1 VARFNSKTTVLP
13 GEANMV
19 FISHGSRLAA
29 VVLAASVVAMPAWA
43 HDDGKDC
50 KHGGSL
56 RLVNGRIHTMDAN
69 NQIVSSVL
77 IKNGK
82 FADVGQGR
90 GNDDGDCARTINL
103 RGRTAVPGIID
114 VHNHIILL
122 GLRPGRDARLENAN
136 SIAEALATLAAR
148 AAEVQPGEWVTSIGG
163 FSRNQFSR
171 APDPVRFP
179 TLAELTAAVPDH
191 PVFIMEGFSG
201 PGAVNALGR
210 AFLTANGVPVGA
222 DGFVDGGGLG
232 AATPCTTALFLLRQM
247 QTSDS
252 KLQGLRDAM
261 RYAAG
266 IGVTTHLDQGGF
278 PFTAQGGIGDPSD
291 GAADF
296 DRYRAHDSVRTLYH
310 RGELTNRIWI
320 NFLHVEQNP
329 DTPELK
335 ARLLNSWDDFGDDML
350 RVLGIG
356 EFTASS
362 FLTPG
367 TPEWLSGTR
376 LVAQAGWRNENH
388 SLNFTVPPFVPGAPL
403 DWRVIIDGW
412 QQVNDDMVAA
422 GNPDGIKKL
431 RWVLAHV
438 PVITPDYLQKL
449 NNLGGGVNVL
459 GGWRWLTGTATQ
471 NGPPFR
477 DILASGI
484 PVGMSSDGMQI
495 STMSPWINLYYVVTG
510 KNARGDLINAGQT
523 LGRNDAMR
531 LYTANNGWFLQAE
544 DKLGTIEEGKLADL
558 VVLSADYFNERA
570 VPDESIKDLRS
581 VLTVVGGKVMY
592 DDREGRSRD
601 YWKAALP

>member
-1 VARFNSKTTVLP
+1 
-13 GEANMV
+13 MV
-19 FISHGSRLAA
+19 FISHRTRLAA
-29 VVLAASVVAMPAWA
+29 VVLVASVVAMPAWA
-43 HDDGKDC
+43 GDDRDC
-50 KHGGSL
+50 KQSGSL

-69 NQIVSSVL
+69 HRIVSSVL
-77 IKNGK
+77 IKNGR
-82 FADVGQGR
+82 FAAVGHGH

-103 RGRTAVPGIID
+103 HGRTAVPGIID
-114 VHNHIILL
+114 SHNHIILL

-136 SIAEALATLAAR
+136 SIGEALATLAAR
-148 AAEVQPGEWVTSIGG
+148 GAEAQPGEWVTSIGG
-163 FSRNQFSR
+163 FSRNQFFR
-171 APDPVRFP
+171 APQAVRFP
-179 TLAELTAAVPDH
+179 TLAELTAAVPDR

-201 PGAVNALGR
+201 PGATNALGK
-210 AFLTANGVPVGA
+210 AFLMANGVPVGSVA
-222 DGFVDGGGLG
+222 GQDEGFVDGGAFGV
-232 AATPCTTALFLLRQM
+232 ATPCTTALFLLRQM
-247 QTSDS
+247 QTRDS
-252 KLQGLRDAM
+252 MLQGLRDAM

-278 PFTAQGGIGDPSD
+278 PFKVPLVGDPSD

-296 DRYRAHDSVRTLYH
+296 DRYRAHDSVRALYH
-310 RGELTNRIWI
+310 QGELTNRIWI
-320 NFLHVEQNP
+320 NFLHVEEDEN
-329 DTPELK
+329 TPELR

-356 EFTASS
+356 EFTASA
-362 FLTPG
+362 FIAPG
-367 TPEWLSGTR
+367 TPAWFNGTR

-388 SLNFTVPPFVPGAPL
+388 SLNFPVFALPGLPL

-412 QQVNDDMVAA
+412 QQVNDEMVAA

-449 NNLGGGVNVL
+449 KNLGGGVNVL

-510 KNARGDLINAGQT
+510 RNARGDLINAGQT

-601 YWKAALP
+601 YWKAGFP

>member
-1 VARFNSKTTVLP
+1 
-13 GEANMV
+13 MV
-19 FISHGSRLAA
+19 FISHRARLAA
-29 VVLAASVVAMPAWA
+29 VVLVASVVAMPAWA
-43 HDDGKDC
+43 DDDRDC

-56 RLVNGRIHTMDAN
+56 RLVNGKIHTMDAN
-69 NQIVSSVL
+69 DQIVSSVL
-77 IKNGK
+77 IKNGR
-82 FADVGQGR
+82 FATVGHGH
-90 GNDDGDCARTINL
+90 GNDDRDCARTINL
-103 RGRTAVPGIID
+103 HGRTAVPGIID
-114 VHNHIILL
+114 SHNHIVLL

-136 SIAEALATLAAR
+136 SIGEALATLAAR
-148 AAEVQPGEWVTSIGG
+148 AAEIQPGEWVTSIGG
-163 FSRNQFSR
+163 FSRNQFFR
-171 APDPVRFP
+171 APQAVRFP
-179 TLAELTAAVPDH
+179 TLAELTAAVPGH

-201 PGAVNALGR
+201 PGATNALGK
-210 AFLTANGVPVGA
+210 AFLMANGVPVGA
-222 DGFVDGGGLG
+222 VAGQDEGFVDGGAFGVP
-232 AATPCTTALFLLRQM
+232 TPCTTALFLLRKM
-247 QTSDS
+247 QTRDS
-252 KLQGLRDAM
+252 MLQGLRDAM

-278 PFTAQGGIGDPSD
+278 PFSVPLVGDPSD
-291 GAADF
+291 GAASF
-296 DRYRAHDSVRTLYH
+296 DRYRAHDSVRALYH
-310 RGELTNRIWI
+310 HGELTNRIWI
-320 NFLHVEQNP
+320 NFLHVEENV

-335 ARLLNSWDDFGDDML
+335 ARLLNSWDDFGDNML

-356 EFTASS
+356 EFTASA
-362 FLTPG
+362 FIAPG
-367 TPEWLSGTR
+367 TPAWFNGTR
-376 LVAQAGWRNENH
+376 LVAQAQWRNENH
-388 SLNFTVPPFVPGAPL
+388 SLNFPVFALPGLPL

-412 QQVNDDMVAA
+412 QNVHDEMVAA

-449 NNLGGGVNVL
+449 KNLGGGVNVL

-510 KNARGDLINAGQT
+510 RNARGDLINAGQT
-523 LGRNDAMR
+523 LSRNDAMR

-570 VPDESIKDLRS
+570 VPDERIKDLRS

-592 DDREGRSRD
+592 DDLDGRSRD
-601 YWKAALP
+601 YWKPGFPSR

>member
-1 VARFNSKTTVLP
+1 
-13 GEANMV
+13 MV
-19 FISHGSRLAA
+19 FISRGSRLAA
-29 VVLAASVVAMPAWA
+29 VVLAASVVAMPARA
-43 HDDGKDC
+43 DDDRDC

-69 NQIVSSVL
+69 DQIVSSVL

-82 FADVGQGR
+82 FAAVGHGS
-90 GNDDGDCARTINL
+90 GNDDADCAKTINL
-103 RGRTAVPGIID
+103 HGRTAVPGIID
-114 VHNHIILL
+114 SHNHIVLL

-136 SIAEALATLAAR
+136 SIGEALATLSAR
-148 AAEVQPGEWVTSIGG
+148 GAEARPGEWVTSIGG
-163 FSRNQFSR
+163 FSRNQFFR

-201 PGAVNALGR
+201 PGATNALGK

-222 DGFVDGGGLG
+222 DGFVDGGAFGV
-232 AATPCTTALFLLRQM
+232 ATPCTTALFLLRQM
-247 QTSDS
+247 QTRDS
-252 KLQGLRDAM
+252 MQQGLRDAM

-278 PFTAQGGIGDPSD
+278 PFTVPFVGDPSD
-291 GAADF
+291 GAASF
-296 DRYRAHDSVRTLYH
+296 DRYRAHDSVRALYH
-310 RGELTNRIWI
+310 QGELTNRIWI
-320 NFLHVEQNP
+320 NFLHVEEDVN
-329 DTPELK
+329 TPELR
-335 ARLLNSWDDFGDDML
+335 ARLLNSWDDFGDNML

-356 EFTASS
+356 EFTASA
-362 FLTPG
+362 FIAPG
-367 TPEWLSGTR
+367 TPAWLNGTR
-376 LVAQAGWRNENH
+376 LVAQAQWRNENH
-388 SLNFTVPPFVPGAPL
+388 SLNFPVFALPGLPL

-412 QQVNDDMVAA
+412 QSVNDEMVAA

-449 NNLGGGVNVL
+449 KNLGGGVNVL

-510 KNARGDLINAGQT
+510 RNARGDLINAGQT

-531 LYTANNGWFLQAE
+531 LYTAANGWFLQAE
-544 DKLGTIEEGKLADL
+544 GKLGTIEEGKLADL
-558 VVLSADYFNERA
+558 VVLNADYFNERA

-592 DDREGRSRD
+592 DDLEGRSRD
-601 YWKAALP
+601 YWKAGFR